1 MQSRVSTSSQ
11 VSDVDDKVEHI
22 KRYYSNNLP
31 NEDGLIQEIKSWKQF
46 WKKEKAEKS
55 KTLSATLE
63 HLTQKNIYQLFSNIL
78 RILSVILTTSAT
90 SASVER
96 ANSVLHYAK
105 TDFRNRMSEDRFN
118 ALLQLCVHSDINPD
132 YKKIIDIYAMRYP
145 RTMLLINPLREQ

>member
-1 MQSRVSTSSQ
+1 MEAILEKRKSRKIES
-11 VSDVDDKVEHI
+11 
-22 KRYYSNNLP
+22 
-31 NEDGLIQEIKSWKQF
+31 
-46 WKKEKAEKS
+46 
-55 KTLSATLE
+55 TLSNIGTFDA
-63 HLTQKNIYQLFSNIL
+63 KNVYQFFSNIL

-96 ANSVLHYAK
+96 AHSVLHYAK

>member
-1 MQSRVSTSSQ
+1 M
-11 VSDVDDKVEHI
+11 EAI
-22 KRYYSNNLP
+22 LEKR
-31 NEDGLIQEIKSWKQF
+31 KSGKI
-46 WKKEKAEKS
+46 EN
-55 KTLSATLE
+55 TLSNIGTFDA
-63 HLTQKNIYQLFSNIL
+63 KNVYQFFSNIL

-96 ANSVLHYAK
+96 TNSALHYAK

-145 RTMLLINPLREQ
+145 RTMLLTNPLREQ